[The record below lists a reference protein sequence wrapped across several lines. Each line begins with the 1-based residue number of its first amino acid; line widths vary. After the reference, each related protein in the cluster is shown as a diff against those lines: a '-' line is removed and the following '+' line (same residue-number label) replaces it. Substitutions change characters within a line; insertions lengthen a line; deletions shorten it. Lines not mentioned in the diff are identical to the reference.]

1 VGTVRG
7 GLTSRQEQWCV
18 YWASDGRVAR
28 QHIFTSEN
36 EALDALAD
44 KDATT
49 G

>member
-1 VGTVRG
+1 VVRALDG
-7 GLTSRQEQWCV
+7 
-18 YWASDGRVAR
+18 DGRAAR

-36 EALDALAD
+36 EALDALTD